1 MTRPYELI
9 PGESNSVQFPLY
21 ETDGVDLRV
30 GASLVSGDIR
40 YLRGASTAGATSDP
54 GAHRD
59 AGNYLVTL
67 TAAECTP
74 SDQSNRGRQ
83 LSLSIRDQTA
93 TKDWLDG
100 NVQCVI
106 MSQAEVAARFYEG
119 PNGPGVYCSGTG
131 VGTQATLGEHG
142 TADNPTNSITN
153 ALTLVGKLGVNRIYL
168 VEGASVTVTTN
179 IGDHEIIGLGA
190 ACEVTLSSGSACANT
205 SFRNVKVDGTPAVT
219 TQLTIFNQCVIDGLS
234 NFHGTLSQCR
244 LVGTLTPSNPV
255 VADHCFSGTAGTGTM
270 TWDLTAAAANSLALR
285 NWSGGVTISN
295 SNSGKA
301 ITIEGQGQLQEGT
314 GNVSP
319 SPVELRGAFKV
330 GPLTNLTVTYDS
342 LYDTVRTNLDATVS
356 SRSDFDP
363 AADTVSNVTTVAS
376 VTGSVGSVTGSVGSV
391 TGLNAALLDVAVSSR
406 SDFDPVADPVANVTN
421 VTGNVAGSVGSVTGL
436 NAALLDV
443 AVSSRSDFD
452 PNADA
457 VLNVTNVTG
466 NVAGSVGSVTGNVGG
481 SVGSVTGN
489 VGGSVASVT
498 GNVGGNVLGSVASV
512 NGQDLANLDV
522 LVSSRS
528 DFDPLTDAVAN
539 VTNVTGNVGGSVG
552 SVTGNVGGNVAG
564 SVGSVTGLN
573 AALLDVAVSS
583 RSDFDPAADPV
594 ANVTNV
600 TGSVAGSVGSV
611 TGSVGSVTG
620 AVGSVTGAVGSVT
633 GDVGGNVNG
642 SVGSVTGLT
651 AANLDVPV
659 SSRSDFDP
667 GADAVLNVTNVGTVA
682 TVTGLT
688 PSRLDVNVS
697 TRATATDVATAL
709 SNIHLDELISTAVN
723 GANVANNSIVALLA
737 DNNTPATWSTFTN
750 TTESLAA
757 IAAGGGGGSGPTA
770 AVIADAVWDEVLADH
785 STAGSTG
792 AALASVGAPNLSE
805 IKNLIYLILGGAA
818 D

>member
-106 MSQAEVAARFYEG
+106 MSQAEVAAHFYSG

-131 VGTQATLGEHG
+131 VGTQTTLGEHG
-142 TADNPTNSITN
+142 TADNPTNSIAN

-219 TQLTIFNQCVIDGLS
+219 TQPTIFNQCVIDGLS

-301 ITIEGQGQLQEGT
+301 ITIEGQGQLQEGA
-314 GNVSP
+314 GNAAG

-330 GPLTNLTVTYDS
+330 GSLTNLTVTYDS

-528 DFDPLTDAVAN
+528 DFDPLTDAV
-539 VTNVTGNVGGSVG
+539 
-552 SVTGNVGGNVAG
+552 
-564 SVGSVTGLN
+564 
-573 AALLDVAVSS
+573 
-583 RSDFDPAADPV
+583 
-594 ANVTNV
+594 
-600 TGSVAGSVGSV
+600 
-611 TGSVGSVTG
+611 
-620 AVGSVTGAVGSVT
+620 
-633 GDVGGNVNG
+633 
-642 SVGSVTGLT
+642 
-651 AANLDVPV
+651 
-659 SSRSDFDP
+659 
-667 GADAVLNVTNVGTVA
+667 LNVTNVGTVA

-805 IKNLIYLILGGAA
+805 IKNLIYLILAGAA

>member
-142 TADNPTNSITN
+142 TADNPTNSIAN

-219 TQLTIFNQCVIDGLS
+219 TQPTIFNQCVIDGLS

-270 TWDLTAAAANSLALR
+270 TWDLTAAAVNSLALR

-295 SNSGKA
+295 SGLLKD
-301 ITIEGQGQLQEGT
+301 ITIEGQGQLQEGA
-314 GNVSP
+314 GNAAG

-330 GPLTNLTVTYDS
+330 GSLTNLTVTYDS

-356 SRSDFDP
+356 SRSDFN
-363 AADTVSNVTTVAS
+363 AATDTVSNVTTVAS
-376 VTGSVGSVTGSVGSV
+376 VTGSVGSVT
-391 TGLNAALLDVAVSSR
+391 
-406 SDFDPVADPVANVTN
+406 
-421 VTGNVAGSVGSVTGL
+421 GSVGSVTGL

-528 DFDPLTDAVAN
+528 DFDPNADAVAN
-539 VTNVTGNVGGSVG
+539 VTNVTGNVAGSVG
-552 SVTGNVGGNVAG
+552 SVTGSVGGNVAG

-667 GADAVLNVTNVGTVA
+667 NADAVLNVTNVGTVA

-805 IKNLIYLILGGAA
+805 IKNLIYLILAGAA